1 MSFVSLADASRQL
14 GIDAKTLRRWLSEA
28 LLPLQSHPR
37 DGRKKGISRQCL
49 EQLAARHHRA
59 LPTLAPA
66 GVPPAAALLPMELLT
81 LPEQLAAMQAQLCLL
96 QQQVQALS
104 QQLHAALA
112 PPAPAPAPLKSAAPA
127 PASAAAVRKP
137 VHVLTR
143 LEYVREG
150 HYVVIAPKEAAMP
163 LQADT
168 PAWFAWL
175 ARQSAFRF
183 VGQHGHFTAHYDAQR
198 GSRAW
203 RAHRKI
209 RNHTRNLRL
218 GPTNE
223 VTAAVFEQAAAQFQ
237 AELK

>member
-59 LPTLAPA
+59 LPTLAAA
-66 GVPPAAALLPMELLT
+66 GVPPAAALLPTELLT
-81 LPEQLAAMQAQLCLL
+81 LTKQLAAMQAQLSLL

-112 PPAPAPAPLKSAAPA
+112 PPAAAPAPLKSAAPA
-127 PASAAAVRKP
+127 PAGATAVRKP

-150 HYVVIAPKEAAMP
+150 HYVVITPKEAAMT
-163 LQADT
+163 LQADS

-175 ARQSAFRF
+175 AKQLAFRF
-183 VGQHGHFTAHYDAQR
+183 PMRCSCRATPPLVGYSLSAIPPGIA
-198 GSRAW
+198 
-203 RAHRKI
+203 
-209 RNHTRNLRL
+209 
-218 GPTNE
+218 E
-223 VTAAVFEQAAAQFQ
+223 VTLV
-237 AELK
+237 